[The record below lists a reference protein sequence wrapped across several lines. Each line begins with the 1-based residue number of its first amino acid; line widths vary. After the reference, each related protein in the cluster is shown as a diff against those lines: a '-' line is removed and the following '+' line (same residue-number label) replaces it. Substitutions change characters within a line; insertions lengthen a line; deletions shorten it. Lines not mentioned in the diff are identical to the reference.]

1 MNKTK
6 KGLSTKINNPKNLNL
21 IINSDTYKLAYED
34 ISLLNRN
41 EMRGVRMLL
50 EITKPDLIL
59 EENNI
64 ISTIIIFGGASIA
77 EESKTKEKIEDIK
90 KLIKKNPSSVLLKR
104 NINRLEN
111 LLSMSHYY
119 QSAREFSK
127 LASINNQNKACHS
140 NVIVT
145 GGGPGIMEAA
155 NRGAFEANCKSIGL
169 NISLPNEQI
178 PNSFIT
184 PGLCFKFNYFAL
196 RKIHFVMRSVGAV
209 FFPGGFGTLDELFEL
224 LTLRQTGMKDQIPII
239 LFGREYW
246 NKIINFEYLADLGL
260 ISDEHLNLFEYADT
274 ASEAWEI
281 IKLSNTSNNDRNT
294 KNNKASHNT
303 SDLP

>member
-1 MNKTK
+1 MNKK
-6 KGLSTKINNPKNLNL
+6 QKGISTKINNSKNLNL
-21 IINSDTYKLAYED
+21 IINSDTYKLAHED
-34 ISLLNRN
+34 IGLLSRN

-59 EENNI
+59 EENKI
-64 ISTIIIFGGASIA
+64 LSTIIIFGGASIA
-77 EESKTKEKIEDIK
+77 EESKTKEKIDDIK

-104 NINRLEN
+104 NLNRLEN

-127 LASINNQNKACHS
+127 LASINNQSKSCNSH
-140 NVIVT
+140 VIVT

-178 PNSFIT
+178 PNAFIT

-196 RKIHFVMRSVGAV
+196 RKIHFVMRSIGAV

-224 LTLRQTGMKDQIPII
+224 LTLRQTGMKNKIPII

-246 NKIINFEYLADLGL
+246 DKIINFEYLADLGL

-281 IKLSNTSNNDRNT
+281 IKSSNI
-294 KNNKASHNT
+294 
-303 SDLP
+303 SD

>member
-1 MNKTK
+1 MNKTQK
-6 KGLSTKINNPKNLNL
+6 DISTKINNSKNLNL
-21 IINSDTYKLAYED
+21 IINSDTYKLAHED
-34 ISLLNRN
+34 IGLLNRN

-59 EENNI
+59 EENKI
-64 ISTIIIFGGASIA
+64 LSTIIIFGGASIA
-77 EESKTKEKIEDIK
+77 EESKTKEKIDDIK

-104 NINRLEN
+104 NLNRLEN

-127 LASINNQNKACHS
+127 LASINNQSKSCNSH
-140 NVIVT
+140 VIVT

-178 PNSFIT
+178 PNAFIT

-196 RKIHFVMRSVGAV
+196 RKIHFVMRSIGAV

-224 LTLRQTGMKDQIPII
+224 LTLRQTGMKNKIPII

-246 NKIINFEYLADLGL
+246 DKIINFEYLADLGL

-281 IKLSNTSNNDRNT
+281 INSSNI
-294 KNNKASHNT
+294 
-303 SDLP
+303 SD

>member
-6 KGLSTKINNPKNLNL
+6 KGSSPKINNSKNLNL
-21 IINSDTYKLAYED
+21 IINSDTYKLAHED
-34 ISLLNRN
+34 IDLLSRD
-41 EMRGVRMLL
+41 EMRGVRMML

-64 ISTIIIFGGASIA
+64 FSTIIIFGGTSIA
-77 EESKTKEKIEDIK
+77 DESNTKNKINDIK
-90 KLIKKNPSSVLLKR
+90 KLIKKNPESFLLKR
-104 NINRLEN
+104 KLNRLEN
-111 LLSMSHYY
+111 LLLMSHYY
-119 QSAREFSK
+119 QSARELSK
-127 LASINNQNKACHS
+127 LVSINNQNKNCNSH
-140 NVIVT
+140 VIVT

-169 NISLPNEQI
+169 NITLPNEQI
-178 PNSFIT
+178 PNAFIT

-196 RKIHFVMRSVGAV
+196 RKIHFVMRSIAAV

-224 LTLRQTGMKDQIPII
+224 LTLRQTGMKHKIPII

-246 NKIINFEYLADLGL
+246 DKVINFEYLADHAL
-260 ISDEHLNLFEYADT
+260 ISDENLKLFEYADT

-281 IKLSNTSNNDRNT
+281 IKSSS
-294 KNNKASHNT
+294 K
-303 SDLP
+303 

>member
-1 MNKTK
+1 MK
-6 KGLSTKINNPKNLNL
+6 KYISHRNNLKNLNL
-21 IINSDTYKLAYED
+21 IINSDTYKLAHED
-34 ISLLNRN
+34 IGLLSRN

-59 EENNI
+59 EENKI
-64 ISTIIIFGGASIA
+64 LSTIIIFGGASIT
-77 EESKTKEKIEDIK
+77 EESIIK
-90 KLIKKNPSSVLLKR
+90 KRLENIEELIKKNPKSILLKR
-104 NINRLEN
+104 NLNRLEN
-111 LLSMSHYY
+111 LLTMSHYY

-127 LASINNQNKACHS
+127 LASINNQSKSCNSH
-140 NVIVT
+140 VIVT

-155 NRGAFEANCKSIGL
+155 NRGASEANCKSIGL

-178 PNSFIT
+178 PNAFIT
-184 PGLCFKFNYFAL
+184 PGLFFKFNYFAL
-196 RKIHFVMRSVGAV
+196 RKIHFVMRSIGAV

-224 LTLRQTGMKDQIPII
+224 LTLRQTGMKNKIPII

-246 NKIINFEYLADLGL
+246 DKIINFEYLADLGL

-281 IKLSNTSNNDRNT
+281 IKSSNI
-294 KNNKASHNT
+294 
-303 SDLP
+303 SD

>member
-1 MNKTK
+1 MNKTQ
-6 KGLSTKINNPKNLNL
+6 KGISTKINNSKNLNL

-34 ISLLNRN
+34 IGLLNRN

-59 EENNI
+59 EENKI
-64 ISTIIIFGGASIA
+64 LSTIIIFGGASIA
-77 EESKTKEKIEDIK
+77 EESKTKEKIDDIK

-104 NINRLEN
+104 NLNRLEN

-119 QSAREFSK
+119 QSARDFSK
-127 LASINNQNKACHS
+127 LASINNQSKSCNSH
-140 NVIVT
+140 VIVT

-178 PNSFIT
+178 PNAFIT

-196 RKIHFVMRSVGAV
+196 RKIHFVMRSIGAV

-224 LTLRQTGMKDQIPII
+224 LTLRQTGMKNKIPII

-246 NKIINFEYLADLGL
+246 DKIINFEYLADLGL

-274 ASEAWEI
+274 ASEAWDI
-281 IKLSNTSNNDRNT
+281 IKSSNI
-294 KNNKASHNT
+294 
-303 SDLP
+303 SD

>member
-1 MNKTK
+1 MNNTQ
-6 KGLSTKINNPKNLNL
+6 KGISTKINNSKNLNL
-21 IINSDTYKLAYED
+21 IINSDTYKLAHED
-34 ISLLNRN
+34 IGLLNRN

-59 EENNI
+59 EENKI
-64 ISTIIIFGGASIA
+64 LSTIIIFGGASIA
-77 EESKTKEKIEDIK
+77 EELKTKEKIDDIK

-104 NINRLEN
+104 NLNRLEN

-127 LASINNQNKACHS
+127 LASINNQSKSCNSH
-140 NVIVT
+140 VIVT

-178 PNSFIT
+178 PNAFIT

-196 RKIHFVMRSVGAV
+196 RKIHFVMRSIGAV

-224 LTLRQTGMKDQIPII
+224 LTLRQTGMKNKIPII

-246 NKIINFEYLADLGL
+246 DKIINFEYLADLGL

-281 IKLSNTSNNDRNT
+281 IKSSNI
-294 KNNKASHNT
+294 
-303 SDLP
+303 SD

>member
-1 MNKTK
+1 MKKTK
-6 KGLSTKINNPKNLNL
+6 QRLSPEINNLKNLNL

-34 ISLLNRN
+34 INMLGRN
-41 EMRGVRMLL
+41 EMRGVRMML

-64 ISTIIIFGGASIA
+64 LSTIIIFGGASIA
-77 EESKTKEKIEDIK
+77 EESKTKHKIEDIK
-90 KLIKKNPSSVLLKR
+90 KLIKKNPSSFLLKR
-104 NINRLEN
+104 KLNRLEN

-119 QSAREFSK
+119 RSAREFSK
-127 LASINNQNKACHS
+127 LASINNQSKSCNSH
-140 NVIVT
+140 VIVT

-178 PNSFIT
+178 PNAFIT
-184 PGLCFKFNYFAL
+184 PGLCLKFNYFAL
-196 RKIHFVMRSVGAV
+196 RKIHFVMRSIGAV

-224 LTLRQTGMKDQIPII
+224 LTLRQTGMKNKIPII

-246 NKIINFEYLADLGL
+246 DKIINFEYLADFGL

-281 IKLSNTSNNDRNT
+281 IKSSNI
-294 KNNKASHNT
+294 
-303 SDLP
+303 SD

>member
-1 MNKTK
+1 MSKTK
-6 KGLSTKINNPKNLNL
+6 KSLSTKLNNSKNLNL

-34 ISLLNRN
+34 LGLLSRN

-59 EENNI
+59 EENKI
-64 ISTIIIFGGASIA
+64 LSTIIIFGGASIA
-77 EESKTKEKIEDIK
+77 EESKTKEKIDDIK

-104 NINRLEN
+104 NLNRLEN

-127 LASINNQNKACHS
+127 LASINNQSKSCNSH
-140 NVIVT
+140 VIVT

-178 PNSFIT
+178 PNAFIT

-196 RKIHFVMRSVGAV
+196 RKIHFVMRSIGAV

-224 LTLRQTGMKDQIPII
+224 LTLRQTGMKNKIPII

-246 NKIINFEYLADLGL
+246 DKIINFEYLADLGL

-274 ASEAWEI
+274 ASEAWDI
-281 IKLSNTSNNDRNT
+281 IKSSNI
-294 KNNKASHNT
+294 
-303 SDLP
+303 SD

>member
-1 MNKTK
+1 MNKTQ
-6 KGLSTKINNPKNLNL
+6 KGISTKINNSKNMNL
-21 IINSDTYKLAYED
+21 IINSDTYKLAHED
-34 ISLLNRN
+34 ICLLNRN

-59 EENNI
+59 EENKI
-64 ISTIIIFGGASIA
+64 LSTIIIFGGASIA
-77 EESKTKEKIEDIK
+77 EESKTKEKIDDIK

-104 NINRLEN
+104 NLNRLEN

-127 LASINNQNKACHS
+127 LASINNQSKSCNSH
-140 NVIVT
+140 VIVT

-178 PNSFIT
+178 PNAFIT

-196 RKIHFVMRSVGAV
+196 RKIHFVMRSIGAV

-224 LTLRQTGMKDQIPII
+224 LTLRQTGMKNKIPII

-246 NKIINFEYLADLGL
+246 DKIINFEYLADLGL

-281 IKLSNTSNNDRNT
+281 IKSSNI
-294 KNNKASHNT
+294 
-303 SDLP
+303 SD

>member
-1 MNKTK
+1 MNKTQ
-6 KGLSTKINNPKNLNL
+6 KGISTKINNSKNLNL
-21 IINSDTYKLAYED
+21 IINSDTYKLAHED
-34 ISLLNRN
+34 IGLLSRN

-59 EENNI
+59 EENKI
-64 ISTIIIFGGASIA
+64 LSTIIIFGGASIA
-77 EESKTKEKIEDIK
+77 EESKTKEKIDDIK

-104 NINRLEN
+104 NLNRLEN

-127 LASINNQNKACHS
+127 LASINNQSKSCNSH
-140 NVIVT
+140 VIVT

-178 PNSFIT
+178 PNAFIT

-196 RKIHFVMRSVGAV
+196 RKIHFVMRSIGAV

-224 LTLRQTGMKDQIPII
+224 LTLRQTGMKNKIPII

-246 NKIINFEYLADLGL
+246 DKIINFEYLADLGL

-281 IKLSNTSNNDRNT
+281 IKSSNI
-294 KNNKASHNT
+294 
-303 SDLP
+303 SD